1 VHAAT
6 SQQRT
11 VDSLSSYK
19 DWRAGRS
26 IANNII
32 PASTGASQALG
43 HVLPELKGKVN
54 AGAYRVPTVDVSVL
68 DLVVRVEQPPQG
80 GYDEVLKML
89 REASEGSSSKTSSP
103 AYSSGFRGLG
113 LGGAERETG
122 GNLHHLIQVTD
133 EPAVSTDF
141 IGRTESAIVDAQ
153 AGMMIGERLIKL
165 VAWYDNE
172 WGYSRRLVEL
182 ILFVA
187 KKEKERK

>member
-1 VHAAT
+1 MHAAT

-11 VDSLSSYK
+11 VDSLSSYN

-80 GYDEVLKML
+80 GYDGVLKML
-89 REASEGSSSKTSSP
+89 REASEGNSTKASSTSQH
-103 AYSSGFRGLG
+103 SSGFRGLG
-113 LGGAERETG
+113 FGGAEKETRG
-122 GNLHHLIQVTD
+122 DLHHLIQVTD

-153 AGMMIGERLIKL
+153 AGMMIGDKLIKL

-187 KKEKERK
+187 KKKERK